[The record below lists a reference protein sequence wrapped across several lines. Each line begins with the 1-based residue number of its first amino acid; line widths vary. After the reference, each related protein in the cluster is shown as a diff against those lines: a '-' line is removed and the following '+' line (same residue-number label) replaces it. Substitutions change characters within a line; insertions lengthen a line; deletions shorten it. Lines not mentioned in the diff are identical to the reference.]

1 MMMSKLPLLIYQ
13 KGAKLL
19 TGSGIS
25 QNRVFRVFLNKLNSK
40 LKVEFIEF
48 EGNKLYLDTD
58 DSLFLSV
65 YGFHEKTE
73 TELVKNEIKFGDVV
87 IDIGA
92 NIGYYTL
99 LFAKL
104 VGPTGH
110 VFAFEPDLNNFK
122 LLTKNIFENGF
133 TNVTLIQK
141 AISNEND
148 IKDFYLTNS
157 GTTAHRLS
165 KPHNNN
171 NSVKI
176 ETTTLDEFLKN
187 FNKNV
192 NFIKIDIHGA
202 EGKAIKGMLST
213 IKKTPSIKIL
223 QEWWPDAIKDYDME
237 PEEHLNILTT
247 LGFTF
252 YEIDDVNGKIMES
265 SIDELLN
272 KYPTTKIKDVNIFC
286 KRKNID

>member
-1 MMMSKLPLLIYQ
+1 MTGFLLTIY
-13 KGAKLL
+13 KIGAKIF
-19 TGSGIS
+19 TGTGIS
-25 QNRVFRVFLNKLNSK
+25 QNRVIRKILHKMNSQ
-40 LKVEFIEF
+40 LKSEFVNI
-48 EGNKLYLDTD
+48 EGNRLFLDVED
-58 DSLFLSV
+58 ALFLSV
-65 YGFHEKTE
+65 NGLHEKTE
-73 TELVKNEIKFGDVV
+73 TELIKKEIKKGDFV

-104 VGPTGH
+104 VGSSGH
-110 VFAFEPDLNNFK
+110 VLAFEPESKNFELLKKNVNENNYK
-122 LLTKNIFENGF
+122 
-133 TNVTLIQK
+133 NVTLIQK
-141 AISNEND
+141 AISNENK
-148 IKDFYLTNS
+148 IKNFYLTHS

-165 KPHNNN
+165 KPHDGND
-171 NSVKI
+171 SIKI
-176 ETTTLDEFLKN
+176 ETIYLDDFLKN
-187 FNKNV
+187 FKKPV
-192 NFIKIDIHGA
+192 NFVKIDIHGA

-237 PEEHLNILTT
+237 PEEHLNILTK
-247 LGFTF
+247 LGFSL
-252 YEIDDVNGKIMES
+252 YEIDDVHQKIIES